1 MSACNKLGD
10 FISKKKI
17 KGPNQLYCGQITG
30 EEKKWENIYGMHF
43 IGIGMDAAVWFVVAE
58 VLIYSV
64 CNSINGIIKMEEIR
78 N

>member
-1 MSACNKLGD
+1 
-10 FISKKKI
+10 
-17 KGPNQLYCGQITG
+17 
-30 EEKKWENIYGMHF
+30 MHF